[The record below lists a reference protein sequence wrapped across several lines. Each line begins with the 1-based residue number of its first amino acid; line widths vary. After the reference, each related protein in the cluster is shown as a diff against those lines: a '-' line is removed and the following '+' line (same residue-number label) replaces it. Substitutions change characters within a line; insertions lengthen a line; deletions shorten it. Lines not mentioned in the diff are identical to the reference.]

1 MWFSSSCSKT
11 WETSAIVPE
20 AGPEGRR
27 NPCWRTPL
35 LLMKGRRSGGVPDAD
50 ATPSNNPE

>member
-1 MWFSSSCSKT
+1 MWSGRKEKPL
-11 WETSAIVPE
+11 WGTS
-20 AGPEGRR
+20 R
-27 NPCWRTPL
+27 